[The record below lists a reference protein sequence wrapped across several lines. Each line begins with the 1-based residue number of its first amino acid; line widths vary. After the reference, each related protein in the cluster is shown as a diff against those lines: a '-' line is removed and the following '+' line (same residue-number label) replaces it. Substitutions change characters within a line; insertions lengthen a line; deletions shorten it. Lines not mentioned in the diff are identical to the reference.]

1 MPYYN
6 ILQGQ
11 DPQRPLGIEVGAS
24 SMPPPTEGVTKQAA
38 PIKLR
43 QALNRGV
50 LRGSGGTQ
58 QQLVMVMYLN
68 EYRTTLAQSASVK
81 KNTACVPDA
90 QRLECGME
98 PVERVGCRV
107 CWAT

>member
-1 MPYYN
+1 MCLLLACHIFAGSGPTAPSWEWGWDF
-6 ILQGQ
+6 QH
-11 DPQRPLGIEVGAS
+11 AS
-24 SMPPPTEGVTKQAA
+24 PHRGSTKQAA
-38 PIKLR
+38 PTKLR

-90 QRLECGME
+90 E
-98 PVERVGCRV
+98 
-107 CWAT
+107 T